1 MNNVRTNHTTI
12 QVSRMITVIHIE
24 VLGNFDNRIYITA
37 HMLYIDFQDTV
48 IGFQNSE
55 LMYSSEYEWAENWF
69 TFLS

>member
-1 MNNVRTNHTTI
+1 MNNVRTNHTII

-48 IGFQNSE
+48 IVFPE
-55 LMYSSEYEWAENWF
+55 L
-69 TFLS
+69 